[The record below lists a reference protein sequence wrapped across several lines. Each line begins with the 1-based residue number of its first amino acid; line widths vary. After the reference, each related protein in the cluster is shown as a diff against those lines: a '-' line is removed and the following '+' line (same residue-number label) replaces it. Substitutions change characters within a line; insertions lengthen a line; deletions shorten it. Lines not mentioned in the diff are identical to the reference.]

1 MLEKESV
8 GDNAKG
14 LLGGKDKDDQG
25 G

>member
-1 MLEKESV
+1 MLEKESA